1 MLSLFIPQ
9 DLRDIPNYPR
19 YWFSQ
24 FVSFMANQVL
34 MMAFGWHVYAI
45 TQSAL
50 SLGYIG
56 LMLFAPQ
63 MLLVLVVGHVAD
75 RYDRRTI
82 VMITQTLECMV
93 AGSLALASF
102 YDVQSEQLIFFAAFC
117 IGAIRAFQGPALQAM
132 LPGLI
137 PLNSLPKAI
146 ALGSASRQFATI
158 AGPALGGLLF
168 FGGNTF
174 VYTASALLFALAF
187 GAMLR
192 IRYQPHEEPRRPV
205 NWETIFAGVKFIWR
219 RPVILGA
226 ISLDLFSVLIGSATA
241 LFPIYAEHILNTGSW
256 GLGLLRAGPAVGA
269 LILAIYI
276 ARFPL
281 KEKVGRTM
289 FIGVAVFGVTT
300 IIFGLSEWFW
310 LSFTML
316 IVMGAADMISVVVR
330 SSLVQ
335 LQTPDDMRGRV
346 GAVNSI
352 FIGASNQLG
361 DFESGVVAEFFGTV
375 PAVVAGGVG
384 TLLVVGLWIKMFPS
398 LYHWDRLT
406 ANEPPGENSATSPA
420 HPTKNP

>member
-9 DLRDIPNYPR
+9 DLRAIPNYPR

-24 FVSFMANQVL
+24 FISFMANQVL
-34 MMAFGWHVYAI
+34 MMAFGWHVYTI
-45 TQSAL
+45 TNSAL

-63 MLLVLVVGHVAD
+63 MLLVLAVGHIAD
-75 RYDRRTI
+75 RYNRRTI
-82 VMITQTLECMV
+82 VMITQTLECLV
-93 AGSLALASF
+93 AASLALASF
-102 YDVQSEQLIFFAAFC
+102 YQIESEKLIFAAAFC
-117 IGAIRAFQGPALQAM
+117 IGSIRAFQGPALQAM

-137 PLNSLPKAI
+137 PLDSLPKAI

-158 AGPALGGLLF
+158 AGPALGGVLF

-174 VYTASALLFALAF
+174 VYAASAIFFALALSS
-187 GAMLR
+187 MLR
-192 IRYQPHEEPRRPV
+192 IRYRQAAEPRRPV
-205 NWETIFAGVKFIWR
+205 DWDTLFAGVKFIWR

-281 KEKVGRTM
+281 REKVGRTM
-289 FIGVAVFGVTT
+289 FAGVAVFGLTT
-300 IIFGLSEWFW
+300 IVFGLSQWFW

-316 IVMGAADMISVVVR
+316 VVMGAADMISVVVR

-335 LQTPDDMRGRV
+335 LQTPDEMRGRV

-375 PAVVAGGVG
+375 PAVVAGGIG
-384 TLLVVGLWIKMFPS
+384 TLLVVALWIRMFPD
-398 LYHWDRLT
+398 LYRWNRL
-406 ANEPPGENSATSPA
+406 SAHEAVPSTD
-420 HPTKNP
+420 KK

>member
-1 MLSLFIPQ
+1 MLSLFIPR
-9 DLRDIPNYPR
+9 DLQEIPNYPR
-19 YWFSQ
+19 YWSSQ
-24 FVSFMANQVL
+24 FISFMANQVL

-45 TQSAL
+45 THSAL

-63 MLLVLVVGHVAD
+63 MMLVLVVGHIAD

-82 VMITQTLECMV
+82 VMITQTLECLV
-93 AGSLALASF
+93 AGTLAIASF
-102 YDVQSEQLIFFAAFC
+102 YDIQSEKLIFAAAFC
-117 IGAIRAFQGPALQAM
+117 IGSIRAFQGPALQAM
-132 LPGLI
+132 LPALI

-158 AGPALGGLLF
+158 AGPALGGVLF

-174 VYTASALLFALAF
+174 VYGASALLFATAF
-187 GAMLR
+187 FAMWR
-192 IRYQPHEEPRRPV
+192 IRYIQAAEPRRPV
-205 NWETIFAGVKFIWR
+205 DWETIFAGVRFIWT

-241 LFPIYAEHILNTGSW
+241 LFPIYAEHILHTGSW
-256 GLGLLRAGPAVGA
+256 GLGFLRAGPAVGA

-289 FIGVAVFGVTT
+289 FAGVAVFGITT

-310 LSFTML
+310 LSFVVL

-335 LQTPDDMRGRV
+335 LQTPDAMRGRV

-375 PAVVAGGVG
+375 PAVVAGGIG
-384 TLLVVGLWIKMFPS
+384 TLLVVALWIKMFPD
-398 LYHWDRLT
+398 LYHWNHLSSHDET
-406 ANEPPGENSATSPA
+406 KEPGQEVSK
-420 HPTKNP
+420 TKK